1 MIGRG
6 SFLSSVG
13 QLIEISSGVFLRRSS
28 FLQHFFCSRQ
38 MLPFSEVQE
47 PEGLVCLRIW
57 GGISSGEMTGLLVA
71 IQSRV
76 IACFCSG
83 YSSNILVYAD
93 SGRLSNRPV
102 FLSLSDALVE
112 LVGVVFFLGSTN
124 AIARFLQT
132 CFKTLAIGLEII
144 VDSLLEILQL

>member
-38 MLPFSEVQE
+38 MLPFSGVQE

-76 IACFCSG
+76 IVCFCSG

-93 SGRLSNRPV
+93 SRQVS
-102 FLSLSDALVE
+102 
-112 LVGVVFFLGSTN
+112 
-124 AIARFLQT
+124 
-132 CFKTLAIGLEII
+132 
-144 VDSLLEILQL
+144 

>member
-1 MIGRG
+1 MLLVLLVCLLIGRG

-28 FLQHFFCSRQ
+28 FLQHFFCSCQ
-38 MLPFSEVQE
+38 MLPFSGVQE

-93 SGRLSNRPV
+93 SGHLSNRPV
-102 FLSLSDALVE
+102 FLSLLDALVAWHLL
-112 LVGVVFFLGSTN
+112 LVSGWFHFLLTFVGDQVGSSDPD
-124 AIARFLQT
+124 
-132 CFKTLAIGLEII
+132 C
-144 VDSLLEILQL
+144 